1 MRDNR
6 DRWQFFD
13 KHPTKRAITPR
24 EVRYWKILLDRV
36 LKVGIE
42 FEFNLRDQT
51 GDCKGDNSQCP
62 CNHIE
67 TECWKLCANTKEC
80 TATKQLGTCANRNSD
95 CTTNTCKECNNY
107 KFICIG
113 ITCVD
118 FVSQCFVCDK
128 FIRNCE
134 TCPRKYDANRDPS
147 AIREILSLDLK
158 PSKHYGKVSDSGVVT
173 ITTDGSLL
181 GDKGVEI
188 ITVGRRIDFWEFY
201 KMSDRIIK
209 KVLLHGGYLN
219 ERTSSHM
226 HVLSSH
232 YNDGMDRGVNELE
245 KSMPSIILANLHQL
259 VRRYQNALT
268 WMTIALADP
277 NHMTRW
283 EKFRVSV
290 LDISAVIR
298 DMRTVANEVHKTAGN
313 KYGFINYDN
322 VQFNKNDI
330 SRFHVEFRQADSTLS
345 PSYYAAISCMH
356 YALAIKAVEISRWG
370 LLKVGDEEWL
380 KRARSMKNII
390 LNGCGDWSGSRTSDT
405 SKLIDNREYFIEES
419 IDLVT
424 QLKAILLKV
433 GPAYD
438 VLMKLAEKPV
448 AVRLI
453 EGDSWE
459 KIEKDLS
466 VKINKEDEV
475 GIRLEEI
482 IDLHLIDDCKSTEEW
497 ITEVI
502 NMVKNDIENPME
514 ITKDQVEIYIDRKT
528 REGELLW
535 SGSTGCMLPV

>member
-1 MRDNR
+1 
-6 DRWQFFD
+6 
-13 KHPTKRAITPR
+13 
-24 EVRYWKILLDRV
+24 
-36 LKVGIE
+36 
-42 FEFNLRDQT
+42 
-51 GDCKGDNSQCP
+51 
-62 CNHIE
+62 
-67 TECWKLCANTKEC
+67 
-80 TATKQLGTCANRNSD
+80 
-95 CTTNTCKECNNY
+95 
-107 KFICIG
+107 
-113 ITCVD
+113 
-118 FVSQCFVCDK
+118 
-128 FIRNCE
+128 
-134 TCPRKYDANRDPS
+134 
-147 AIREILSLDLK
+147 
-158 PSKHYGKVSDSGVVT
+158 
-173 ITTDGSLL
+173 
-181 GDKGVEI
+181 
-188 ITVGRRIDFWEFY
+188 
-201 KMSDRIIK
+201 
-209 KVLLHGGYLN
+209 
-219 ERTSSHM
+219 
-226 HVLSSH
+226 
-232 YNDGMDRGVNELE
+232 
-245 KSMPSIILANLHQL
+245 
-259 VRRYQNALT
+259 
-268 WMTIALADP
+268 
-277 NHMTRW
+277 
-283 EKFRVSV
+283 
-290 LDISAVIR
+290 
-298 DMRTVANEVHKTAGN
+298 
-313 KYGFINYDN
+313 
-322 VQFNKNDI
+322 
-330 SRFHVEFRQADSTLS
+330 
-345 PSYYAAISCMH
+345 
-356 YALAIKAVEISRWG
+356 LAIKAVEISRWG

-514 ITKDQVEIYIDRKT
+514 ITKDQVENYIDRKT